1 MNLDWMR
8 FWLVLQDELLRMW
21 WIFLLGVLV
30 AAAIKS
36 FKWDKKLRNLMRSY
50 GKASIFLAVGTGL
63 ISPLC
68 SCGIMPVVVSLIF
81 GGVPLAPVFAL
92 LITSPL
98 MSPDAFVLTAGI
110 LGRDYAVGKLL
121 SAAVIGLAGGFA
133 VLLMQRKGWIR
144 EQGLLGTE
152 RPDIREK
159 CLDGAPPDDPRRGLE
174 VTVNRWWYFSLMVK
188 DMGLLIGKYLLIA
201 IVIEAAIVAF
211 VPVEWVR
218 HLVGGD
224 GPFSVL
230 LATFAGVPIP
240 LPQVAAVPV
249 LKGLLAQGM
258 DPGAAMA
265 FLISGPV
272 TSIPAL
278 VLLFSVFQRPV
289 LKLYLG
295 LSLVGAFL
303 VGLFFQLMTFAG
315 GG

>member
-1 MNLDWMR
+1 
-8 FWLVLQDELLRMW
+8 MW

-30 AAAIKS
+30 AALIKS
-36 FKWDKKLRNLMRSY
+36 FKWDKRLRSLIRRY
-50 GKASIFLAVGTGL
+50 GRASILLAVGAGL
-63 ISPLC
+63 VSPLC

-98 MSPDAFVLTAGI
+98 MSPDAFVLTAGV
-110 LGRDYAVGKLL
+110 LGKDFAFGKLAGASLVGL
-121 SAAVIGLAGGFA
+121 SGGFA
-133 VLLMQRKGWIR
+133 VLLMQRRGLIR
-144 EQGLLGTE
+144 EQGLLGPE

-174 VTVNRWWYFSLMVK
+174 VTVNRWWYFGLMVK

-211 VPVEWVR
+211 VPVQWIQS
-218 HLVGGD
+218 LVGGS
-224 GPFSVL
+224 GPLSVL
-230 LATFAGVPIP
+230 LATLAGVPIP

-249 LKGLLAQGM
+249 VKGLLAQGM

-289 LKLYLG
+289 LKLYLV
-295 LSLVGAFL
+295 LSLAGAFL
-303 VGLFFQLMTFAG
+303 VGLFFQLMTLAG
-315 GG
+315 G

>member
-1 MNLDWMR
+1 MMNLDWFR
-8 FWLVLQDELLRMW
+8 FWLVFRDEIVRMW
-21 WIFLLGVLV
+21 WIFALGVLV
-30 AAAIKS
+30 AALIKS
-36 FKWDKKLRNLMRSY
+36 FKWDKRLRNLIRRF
-50 GKASIFLAVGTGL
+50 GGASIFLAVGTGL

-110 LGRDYAVGKLL
+110 LGQDFAVGKLL
-121 SAAVIGLAGGFA
+121 SAALVGLAGGFG
-133 VLLMQRKGWIR
+133 VLVMQRRGLIR
-144 EQGLLGTE
+144 EQGLLGAE

-174 VTVNRWWYFSLMVK
+174 VTVNRWWYFGLMVK
-188 DMGLLIGKYLLIA
+188 DMGLLIGKYLLVA

-218 HLVGGD
+218 QIVGGG
-224 GPFSVL
+224 GPLSVL
-230 LATFAGVPIP
+230 LATLAGVPIP
-240 LPQVAAVPV
+240 MPQVAAIPV
-249 LKGLLAQGM
+249 VKGLLAQGM
-258 DPGAAMA
+258 SNGAAMA

-278 VLLFSVFQRPV
+278 VLLFSVFQRSV
-289 LKLYLG
+289 LKLYVG

-303 VGLFFQLMTFAG
+303 FGLAFQLLGT
-315 GG
+315 

>member
-8 FWLVLQDELLRMW
+8 FRLVLQDEIVRMW
-21 WIFLLGVLV
+21 WIFLLGVML
-30 AAAIKS
+30 AAFIKS
-36 FKWDKKLRNLMRSY
+36 FKWDKKLRGLIRRF

-63 ISPLC
+63 VSPLC

-98 MSPDAFVLTAGI
+98 MSPDAFVITAGA
-110 LGRDYAVGKLL
+110 LGSDFAAGKIA
-121 SAAVIGLAGGFA
+121 SAALVGLTGGFA
-133 VLLMQRKGWIR
+133 VLFMQGRGWIR
-144 EQGLLGTE
+144 DEGLLGGE
-152 RPDIREK
+152 RPEIREK

-174 VTVNRWWYFSLMVK
+174 VEVNRWWYFGLMVK
-188 DMGLLIGKYLLIA
+188 DMGWLIGRYLLLA

-218 HLVGGD
+218 HIVGGR
-224 GPFSVL
+224 GPLSVI

-258 DPGAAMA
+258 DNGAAMA

-278 VLLFSVFQRPV
+278 VLLFSVFQRSV
-289 LKLYLG
+289 LWLYIG
-295 LSLVGAFL
+295 LSLAGAFL
-303 VGLFFQLMTFAG
+303 FGLLFQAVAAG
-315 GG
+315 GVL